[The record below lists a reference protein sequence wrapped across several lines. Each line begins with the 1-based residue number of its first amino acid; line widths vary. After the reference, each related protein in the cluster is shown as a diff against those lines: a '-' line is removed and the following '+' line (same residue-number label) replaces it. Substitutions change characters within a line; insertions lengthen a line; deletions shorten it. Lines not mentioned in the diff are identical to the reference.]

1 MPGVCWMSEGNITF
15 KATVNGLLLI
25 MKEEDKFE
33 TVLEQLTKKLDSAG
47 KFFKGASINVKYRG
61 KKLSPE
67 EEKII
72 YKVMI
77 NKTGAD
83 IVSFEEDTEQ
93 PSNSQNEVYDAYRPS
108 RIMKM
113 IYFKGINE
121 GITKFHRGTVRSGQL
136 IDFEGNVVIIGDVNP
151 GGEIVAAGNVVVMG
165 TLRGSVH
172 AGSDGNQDAIVAAL
186 NLDPSLLMIADIITI
201 PPDEKE
207 EVISPVPEIAYIKDN
222 IIYID
227 TFLPGSKL

>member
-151 GGEIVAAGNVVVMG
+151 GGEIVAAGNV
-165 TLRGSVH
+165 
-172 AGSDGNQDAIVAAL
+172 
-186 NLDPSLLMIADIITI
+186 
-201 PPDEKE
+201 
-207 EVISPVPEIAYIKDN
+207 
-222 IIYID
+222 
-227 TFLPGSKL
+227 

>member
-1 MPGVCWMSEGNITF
+1 MSEGNITF